1 MDDWDVTDN
10 GQDLMATISELF
22 RSQTLAVL
30 ATEGD
35 GQPYASLMAFAATKD
50 LKSII
55 FVTSRSTRKFSNLTG
70 NPKAAFLVDSR
81 IGSLHDFREAMAV
94 TVTGLAREVEEEDM
108 GRLSEIYIAKYP
120 QLRNFISSPNHAL
133 MRLDVSK
140 YTFVGSFPR
149 VLEMENDS

>member
-50 LKSII
+50 
-55 FVTSRSTRKFSNLTG
+55 
-70 NPKAAFLVDSR
+70 
-81 IGSLHDFREAMAV
+81 
-94 TVTGLAREVEEEDM
+94 
-108 GRLSEIYIAKYP
+108 RLFA
-120 QLRNFISSPNHAL
+120 ISC
-133 MRLDVSK
+133 
-140 YTFVGSFPR
+140 G
-149 VLEMENDS
+149 